1 MAGVTSGHLNARA
14 KTGLNTMPDD
24 PHQNRSEYLLQ
35 LERVSKSYGGLR
47 ALNEVSVGIRYAEIH
62 CLVGQ
67 NGSGKSTLI
76 KIVSGVEQ
84 ADSGQILFD
93 NQPLLTS
100 NAADSIHRGIQV
112 IYQDPSLFPN
122 LSVAENVVIS
132 EILAKR
138 ARHINWRKLRQR
150 AKEVVGKIQLKIDL
164 DAPVQILSFAQQQL
178 VAICRALSN
187 DVRLL
192 IMDEPTTALT
202 RREVEILLDVVRG
215 LQSKGIS
222 ILFVSHKL
230 NEVFEIAQRFTVL
243 RDSRWIGTYE
253 RGELTLPKLVTLMT
267 GQDVATEPFR
277 APAEGKRPLLE
288 VSNLSRTNEFEDV
301 SFVLREG
308 EVLGLTG
315 LLGSGRTELA
325 VALFGLTKPDRGEIR
340 ISGRQAR
347 IGSAQ
352 AAIRLGLGYV
362 PEDRLRQGLVIGQS
376 IGANI
381 ILSTCTHVLNRLGL
395 IDAIKR
401 TREIQHWIKALGIK
415 VSDPELPIETLSG
428 GNQQK
433 AVIARWLATKPKV
446 LILDSPTVGIDVGAK
461 RSVHQLI
468 HELAMAGVG
477 IILITDE
484 IDEALNNCTRVLLM
498 RNGRIIA
505 NLNSSQEDETSVQ
518 ARLEAA

>member
-1 MAGVTSGHLNARA
+1 
-14 KTGLNTMPDD
+14 MPGGS
-24 PHQNRSEYLLQ
+24 HSTRSEYLLR
-35 LERVSKSYGGLR
+35 LEGVSKSYGGLR
-47 ALNEVSVGIRYAEIH
+47 ALDDVSVRIGYGEIH

-76 KIVSGVEQ
+76 KIVSGVER
-84 ADSGQILFD
+84 ADSGEILFE
-93 NQPLLTS
+93 NKPLHALH
-100 NAADSIHRGIQV
+100 AADSIHRGIQV

-122 LSVAENVVIS
+122 LTVAENIVIS

-138 ARHINWRKLRQR
+138 TRRLDWKEVQRR
-150 AKEVVGKIQLKIDL
+150 AKEIGEKIQLRIDL
-164 DAPVQILSFAQQQL
+164 DAPVRTLSFAQQQL
-178 VAICRALSN
+178 VAVCRALSN

-202 RREVEILLDVVRG
+202 RREVEILLNVVRG

-243 RDSRWIGTYE
+243 RDAKWIGTYE
-253 RGELTLPKLVTLMT
+253 RSELTLPKLVTLMT

-277 APAEGKRPLLE
+277 NAIEGERPLLE
-288 VSNLSRTNEFEDV
+288 VSHLSRTNEFSDV
-301 SFVLREG
+301 SFVLHEG

-325 VALFGLTKPDRGEIR
+325 VALFGLTRPDSGEIR
-340 ISGRQAR
+340 IDGRLVR
-347 IGSAQ
+347 IGSAEE
-352 AAIRLGLGYV
+352 AIGLGLGYV
-362 PEDRLRQGLVIGQS
+362 PEDRIRQGLVIGQS

-381 ILSTCTHVLNRLGL
+381 ILSTSRKALNRFGL
-395 IDAIKR
+395 IDVAER
-401 TREIQHWIKALGIK
+401 TRQIQNWISALNIK
-415 VSDPELPIETLSG
+415 VSDPGLPIETLSG

-433 AVIARWLATKPKV
+433 VVIARWLATRPKV

-468 HELAMAGVG
+468 HELSIAGVG

-484 IDEALNNCTRVLLM
+484 IDEALNNCTRLLLM

-505 NLNSSQEDETSVQ
+505 NLDSSQEDELSVQ

>member
-1 MAGVTSGHLNARA
+1 
-14 KTGLNTMPDD
+14 MPGDSHHT
-24 PHQNRSEYLLQ
+24 PSEYLLR
-35 LERVSKSYGGLR
+35 LERISKSYGGLR
-47 ALNEVSVGIRYAEIH
+47 ALHDVSVGIGYGEIH
-62 CLVGQ
+62 CLVGE

-76 KIVSGVEQ
+76 KIVSGVEH
-84 ADSGQILFD
+84 ADSGEILFD
-93 NQPLLTS
+93 NKPLHALH
-100 NAADSIHRGIQV
+100 AADSIHRGIQV

-122 LSVAENVVIS
+122 LTVAEIIVIS

-138 ARHINWRKLRQR
+138 TRGINWKKVQQR
-150 AKEVVGKIQLKIDL
+150 AKEVGEKIQLKIDL
-164 DAPVQILSFAQQQL
+164 DALVRTLSFAQQQL

-243 RDSRWIGTYE
+243 RDANWIGTYE
-253 RGELTLPKLVTLMT
+253 RSELTLSKLVMLMT

-277 APAEGKRPLLE
+277 HAVEGEKPLLE
-288 VSNLSRTNEFEDV
+288 VSNLSRTNEFNNV
-301 SFVLREG
+301 SFVLHQG

-325 VALFGLTKPDRGEIR
+325 VALFGLTNPDSGEIR
-340 ISGRQAR
+340 IHGQPVRMASPRT
-347 IGSAQ
+347 
-352 AAIRLGLGYV
+352 AIRLGLGYV

-376 IGANI
+376 IGANML
-381 ILSTCTHVLNRLGL
+381 LSTCSQVLNRFGL
-395 IDAIKR
+395 IDMIKR
-401 TREIQHWIKALGIK
+401 RHEVQHWIKALGIK
-415 VSDPELPIETLSG
+415 VSDPDLPIETLSG

-484 IDEALNNCTRVLLM
+484 IDEALNNCTRLLLM
-498 RNGRIIA
+498 RDGRIIA
-505 NLNSSQEDETSVQ
+505 NLDSAQEDEFGVQ

>member
-1 MAGVTSGHLNARA
+1 MPGDLNR
-14 KTGLNTMPDD
+14 T
-24 PHQNRSEYLLQ
+24 RSEYLLR
-35 LERVSKSYGGLR
+35 LEHVSKSYGGLL
-47 ALNEVSVGIRYAEIH
+47 ALHDVSLGIGYGEIH
-62 CLVGQ
+62 CLVGE

-76 KIVSGVEQ
+76 KIVSGVVR
-84 ADSGQILFD
+84 ADSGEILFE
-93 NQPLLTS
+93 NIPLHALK
-100 NAADSIHRGIQV
+100 AADSIHRGIQV

-122 LSVAENVVIS
+122 LTVGENIVIS
-132 EILAKR
+132 EILAKG
-138 ARHINWRKLRQR
+138 ARFLNWKGVRQR
-150 AKEVVGKIQLKIDL
+150 AKEVAEKIQLRIDL
-164 DAPVQILSFAQQQL
+164 ETPVRNLSFAQQQL

-202 RREVEILLDVVRG
+202 RREVEILLGVVRG
-215 LQSKGIS
+215 LQSEGIS
-222 ILFVSHKL
+222 IIFVSHKL

-243 RDSRWIGTYE
+243 RDAKWIGTFE
-253 RGELTLPKLVTLMT
+253 RNELTLPKLVTLMT

-277 APAEGKRPLLE
+277 NAVEGKKPLLE
-288 VSNLSRTNEFEDV
+288 VSHLSRTNEFNDV
-301 SFVLREG
+301 SFVLHEG

-325 VALFGLTKPDRGEIR
+325 VALFGLTQPDSGEIR
-340 ISGRQAR
+340 IDGHPVR

-352 AAIRLGLGYV
+352 EAIRLGLGYV
-362 PEDRLRQGLVIGQS
+362 PEDRIRQGLVIGQS

-381 ILSTCTHVLNRLGL
+381 ILSTSRNVLNRFGL
-395 IDAIKR
+395 IEATKR
-401 TREIQHWIKALGIK
+401 AQQIQNWIKALGIK
-415 VSDPELPIETLSG
+415 VSDPDLPIETLSG

-433 AVIARWLATKPKV
+433 VVIARWLATKPKV

-468 HELAMAGVG
+468 HELSVAGVG

-505 NLNSSQEDETSVQ
+505 NLESSQENEIGVQ
-518 ARLEAA
+518 SRLEAA

>member
-1 MAGVTSGHLNARA
+1 
-14 KTGLNTMPDD
+14 MPND
-24 PHQNRSEYLLQ
+24 PHQTRSKYLLQ
-35 LERVSKSYGGLR
+35 LEHVSKSYGGLR
-47 ALNEVSVGIRYAEIH
+47 ALNDVSVGIGYEEVH

-76 KIVSGVEQ
+76 KIISGVEQ
-84 ADSGQILFD
+84 ADSGEILFD
-93 NQPLLTS
+93 NKPLHALR
-100 NAADSIHRGIQV
+100 AADSIHRGIQV

-122 LSVAENVVIS
+122 LTVAENVVIS

-138 ARHINWRKLRQR
+138 AQRINWKKLRQR
-150 AKEVVGKIQLKIDL
+150 AKEVVEKIQLKIDQ
-164 DAPVQILSFAQQQL
+164 DAPVRVLSFAQQQL
-178 VAICRALSN
+178 IAICRALCN

-202 RREVEILLDVVRG
+202 RREVEILLDVVRS
-215 LQSKGIS
+215 LQAKGIS
-222 ILFVSHKL
+222 IVFVSHKL
-230 NEVFEIAQRFTVL
+230 NEVFAIAQRFTVL
-243 RDSRWIGTYE
+243 RDAKWVGTYD
-253 RGELTLPKLVTLMT
+253 RSELTLPKLVTLMT
-267 GQDVATEPFR
+267 GQEVATEPFR
-277 APAEGKRPLLE
+277 NPVEGRSPLLE
-288 VSNLSRTNEFEDV
+288 VSNLSRNNEFEDV

-325 VALFGLTKPDRGEIR
+325 LALFGLTKPDNGEIR
-340 ISGRQAR
+340 IHGRSVQ
-347 IGSAQ
+347 IGSPQ
-352 AAIRLGLGYV
+352 AAIDLGLGYV

-381 ILSTCTHVLNRLGL
+381 ILSTCNRLLNRFGL
-395 IDAIKR
+395 IDLTKR
-401 TREIQHWIKALGIK
+401 TREIQNWIKQLGIK

-446 LILDSPTVGIDVGAK
+446 LILDSPTVGIDVAAK
-461 RSVHQLI
+461 RSVHELI
-468 HELAMAGVG
+468 HELSVAGVG

-498 RNGRIIA
+498 RSGRIIA
-505 NLNSSQEDETSVQ
+505 DLDSSQEDELSVQ
-518 ARLEAA
+518 ARIEAA

>member
-1 MAGVTSGHLNARA
+1 
-14 KTGLNTMPDD
+14 MPGDSHHS
-24 PHQNRSEYLLQ
+24 PSEYLLR
-35 LERVSKSYGGLR
+35 LERVSKSYGELR
-47 ALNEVSVGIRYAEIH
+47 ALHDVSLGIDYGEIH
-62 CLVGQ
+62 CLVGE

-76 KIVSGVEQ
+76 KIVSGVER
-84 ADSGQILFD
+84 ADSGEILFE
-93 NQPLLTS
+93 NKSLHALH
-100 NAADSIHRGIQV
+100 AADSIHRGIQV

-122 LSVAENVVIS
+122 LTVAENIVIS

-138 ARHINWRKLRQR
+138 TRGINWKKVQQR
-150 AKEVVGKIQLKIDL
+150 AKEVGEKIQLKIDL
-164 DAPVQILSFAQQQL
+164 DALVRTLSFAQQQL

-243 RDSRWIGTYE
+243 RDAKWIGTYE
-253 RGELTLPKLVTLMT
+253 RSELTLPKLVTLMT

-277 APAEGKRPLLE
+277 NAVEGKRPLLE
-288 VSNLSRTNEFEDV
+288 VSHLSRTNEFNHV
-301 SFVLREG
+301 SFVLHEG

-325 VALFGLTKPDRGEIR
+325 VALFGLTQPDSGEIR
-340 ISGRQAR
+340 IDGHPVR
-347 IGSAQ
+347 IRSAEE
-352 AAIRLGLGYV
+352 AIRLGLGYV
-362 PEDRLRQGLVIGQS
+362 AE
-376 IGANI
+376 
-381 ILSTCTHVLNRLGL
+381 
-395 IDAIKR
+395 R
-401 TREIQHWIKALGIK
+401 TRQIKNQIKALNIK
-415 VSDPELPIETLSG
+415 VSDPDLPIETLSG

-433 AVIARWLATKPKV
+433 VVIARWLATNPKV

-468 HELAMAGVG
+468 HELALAGVG
-477 IILITDE
+477 IIFITDE

-498 RNGRIIA
+498 RNGQIIA
-505 NLNSSQEDETSVQ
+505 NLDSSQEDEFSVQ

>member
-1 MAGVTSGHLNARA
+1 
-14 KTGLNTMPDD
+14 MPGDS
-24 PHQNRSEYLLQ
+24 HHGRSENLLR
-35 LERVSKSYGGLR
+35 LEHVSKSYGGLH
-47 ALNEVSVGIRYAEIH
+47 ALRDVSVGIGYGEIH

-76 KIVSGVEQ
+76 KIVSGVER
-84 ADSGQILFD
+84 ADSGDILFE
-93 NQPLLTS
+93 NKPLHALH
-100 NAADSIHRGIQV
+100 AADSIHRGIQV

-122 LSVAENVVIS
+122 LTVAENIVIS

-138 ARHINWRKLRQR
+138 ARCLDWRKVKQR
-150 AKEVVGKIQLKIDL
+150 AKEVGEKIQLKIDL
-164 DAPVQILSFAQQQL
+164 DAPVRTLSFAQQQL
-178 VAICRALSN
+178 VAVCRALSN

-202 RREVEILLDVVRG
+202 RREVEILLNVVRG

-243 RDSRWIGTYE
+243 RDANWIGTYE
-253 RGELTLPKLVTLMT
+253 RSELTLPKLVTLMT
-267 GQDVATEPFR
+267 GQEVATAPFR
-277 APAEGKRPLLE
+277 HAVEGERPLLE
-288 VSNLSRTNEFEDV
+288 IANLSRTNEFHDV
-301 SFVLREG
+301 SLILRQG

-325 VALFGLTKPDRGEIR
+325 LAIFGLTQPDSGEIR
-340 ISGRQAR
+340 IDGRPVR
-347 IGSAQ
+347 IGSAKE
-352 AAIRLGLGYV
+352 AIRLGLGYV
-362 PEDRLRQGLVIGQS
+362 PEDRIRQGLVIGQS

-381 ILSTCTHVLNRLGL
+381 LLSTTHKVLNRFGL
-395 IDAIKR
+395 IEVAER
-401 TREIQHWIKALGIK
+401 TRQIQNWIKALGIK
-415 VSDPELPIETLSG
+415 VSDPNLPIQTLSG

-433 AVIARWLATKPKV
+433 VVIARWLATKPKV

-468 HELAMAGVG
+468 HELSLAGVG

-484 IDEALNNCTRVLLM
+484 IDEALNNCTRLLLM
-498 RNGRIIA
+498 RDGRIIA
-505 NLNSSQEDETSVQ
+505 NLDSSQEDEFSVQ